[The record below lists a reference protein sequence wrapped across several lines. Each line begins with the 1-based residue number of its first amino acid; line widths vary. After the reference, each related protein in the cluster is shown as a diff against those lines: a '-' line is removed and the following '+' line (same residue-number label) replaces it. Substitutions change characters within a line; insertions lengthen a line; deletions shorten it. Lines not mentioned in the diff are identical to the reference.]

1 MANVVSIIHFKN
13 RSKLTGRNPRERHE
27 TRYHAFMRVVVTKKN
42 GEKFAFRVEGLD
54 SQSVLHK
61 KQITVVYVKAHMK
74 KLLPGQVIAFTDVK
88 AWWKIA
94 QKVRAPTQV

>member
-1 MANVVSIIHFKN
+1 
-13 RSKLTGRNPRERHE
+13 
-27 TRYHAFMRVVVTKKN
+27 
-42 GEKFAFRVEGLD
+42 
-54 SQSVLHK
+54 
-61 KQITVVYVKAHMK
+61 MK